1 MQLLR
6 LIRCE
11 ARRLLR
17 NPAFFVLLIWGIW
30 IVKDVCNPNMYGTYG
45 TSDLGGVGKQIG
57 FFANILDKTDPAGS
71 AVRTA
76 LFMTYEWFF
85 VLVGCIVI
93 SCAMDFQSRS
103 SEVTYAKG
111 TGVAKAV
118 VAKWLVLT
126 IATSTAFN
134 LFSGF
139 TLFKSPLGCYVDGR
153 VFLDRYLPV
162 LLLIDAIL
170 AALVA
175 QSTAVFYLLRN
186 APLSIMLVLVG
197 TLLASDEYTLVV
209 FSNHASTQI
218 PWWLS
223 VGPYLRH
230 LGNLCFQGLSIN
242 QIILFSVICTVVS
255 LQLGVMGIKARRG

>member
-1 MQLLR
+1 M
-6 LIRCE
+6 
-11 ARRLLR
+11 
-17 NPAFFVLLIWGIW
+17 LLIWGIW

-93 SCAMDFQSRS
+93 SCAMDYQSRS

-111 TGVAKAV
+111 TGLAKAV

-126 IATSTAFN
+126 IATPIAFN

-175 QSTAVFYLLRN
+175 QSMAVFYLLRN

-230 LGNLCFQGLSIN
+230 LGNLCFQGLAIN

>member
-17 NPAFFVLLIWGIW
+17 NPAFFVLLIWGAW

-85 VLVGCIVI
+85 VLVGCVVL
-93 SCAMDFQSRS
+93 SCAMDYQSRS

-118 VAKWLVLT
+118 VAKWLVLA

-139 TLFKSPLGCYVDGR
+139 ALFKYPLG
-153 VFLDRYLPV
+153 
-162 LLLIDAIL
+162 
-170 AALVA
+170 
-175 QSTAVFYLLRN
+175 
-186 APLSIMLVLVG
+186 
-197 TLLASDEYTLVV
+197 
-209 FSNHASTQI
+209 
-218 PWWLS
+218 
-223 VGPYLRH
+223 
-230 LGNLCFQGLSIN
+230 
-242 QIILFSVICTVVS
+242 
-255 LQLGVMGIKARRG
+255 